1 MKKFLILLQ
10 VLLAFSATSQNKQI
24 LYNFAE
30 LPQTLLLNPAA
41 ETNYKFH
48 VGVPF
53 LSGFSAQIG
62 SKGVVLKDIFA
73 VDNRN
78 INDKIVEA
86 ISNLRPNDYLKLN
99 TQVEILSGGFRYKD
113 KTYISFGFYEEID
126 AFGYFPKDLLTL
138 LTEGNNAFLNKNF
151 RVSEISYQL
160 DVLGVLHAGFS
171 KKIDEQLTLGARV
184 KLYSSALN
192 MQSTYNTGTFTTTE
206 GVNSLYTH
214 YLNNIHLNAR
224 TSGLVNSE
232 TNQYIEDTSQYLKNT
247 FLGDNIGVGFDVGF
261 TYKMSP
267 QLEISGSILD
277 VGFINHKTN
286 IKNSKVEGDFV
297 YEGVI
302 FTFDANTPRN
312 YWGEIDKRLKEQL
325 PITEDQESYIS
336 WRPTKINAALKY
348 SFGERRSKVC
358 YDNRFKDFYTDAL
371 GFQLHTVFRPLN
383 PQLAFTGFYQKS
395 ITNKIHTKF
404 TYTIDDVSFTNFG
417 AGVSAQIGSVNFYGM
432 VDNLL
437 SYRNLSAANSLS
449 LQVGFNVIFN

>member
-1 MKKFLILLQ
+1 LLIFY
-10 VLLAFSATSQNKQI
+10 AFIITAQNKQI

-41 ETNYKFH
+41 ETNYRFH

-53 LSGFSAQIG
+53 LSGFSAQVG
-62 SKGVVLKDIFA
+62 SKGVVLSDIFA

-78 INDKIVEA
+78 INDKIAEV
-86 ISNLRPNDYLKLN
+86 ISNLKPNDYLKYN
-99 TQVEILSGGFRYKD
+99 TQLEILSGGFRYRD

-126 AFGYFPKDLLTL
+126 AFGYFPKDFLMLF
-138 LTEGNNAFLNKNF
+138 TEGNNAFLNKNF
-151 RVSEISYQL
+151 SVSQISYKL

-171 KKIDEQLTLGARV
+171 KKIDEQLTLGARF
-184 KLYSSALN
+184 KMYSSALN
-192 MQSTYNTGTFTTTE
+192 MQSTNNTGTFTTTE
-206 GVNSLYTH
+206 GANSLYTH
-214 YLNNIHLNAR
+214 YLNSINLNAR

-232 TNQYIEDTSQYLKNT
+232 TNQYIENTSQYLNNT
-247 FLGDNIGVGFDVGF
+247 FFGDNVGFGFDVGF
-261 TYKMSP
+261 TYHMSP

-286 IKNSKVEGDFV
+286 IKNSKVAGDFV

-302 FTFDANTPRN
+302 FAFDADNPRN
-312 YWGEIDKRLKEQL
+312 YWGEIDQRLKEQL
-325 PITEDQESYIS
+325 PISEDQESYIS

-348 SFGERRSKVC
+348 NFGERRSKVC
-358 YDNRFKDFYTDAL
+358 YDNRFKEFYTDAL

-383 PQLAFTGFYQKS
+383 PQLALTGFYQKS

-404 TYTIDDVSFTNFG
+404 TYTIDDVSFTNIG
-417 AGVSAQIGSVNFYGM
+417 AGLSAQIGNVNFYGM

-437 SYRNLSAANSLS
+437 SYRNLSSANSLS
-449 LQVGFNVIFN
+449 LQLGFNIIFN

>member
-1 MKKFLILLQ
+1 MKKLLFLFLILC
-10 VLLAFSATSQNKQI
+10 ACKITAQNKQV

-30 LPQTLLLNPAA
+30 LPQTLLLNPAS

-48 VGVPF
+48 IGVPF
-53 LSGFSAQIG
+53 LSGFSAQVG
-62 SKGVVLKDIFA
+62 SKGIVLSDIFA

-78 INDKIVEA
+78 INDKIAEV
-86 ISNLRPNDYLKLN
+86 ISNLKPNDYLKFN
-99 TQVEILSGGFRYKD
+99 SQIEILSGGFRLND
-113 KTYISFGFYEEID
+113 KTYLSFGFYEEID
-126 AFGYFPKDLLTL
+126 AFGYFPKDILTFA
-138 LTEGNNAFLNKNF
+138 TEGNNAFINKNF
-151 RVSEISYQL
+151 RISQISYQL

-171 KKIDEQLTLGARV
+171 RKIDEKLTLGARF
-184 KLYSSALN
+184 KIYSSALN
-192 MQSTYNTGTFTTTE
+192 MQSTNNTGTFTTFE
-206 GVNSLYTH
+206 SANNLYTS
-214 YLNNIHLNAR
+214 YLNAINFNVR

-232 TNQYIEDTSQYLKNT
+232 TNQYIEDTNQYLNNT
-247 FLGDNIGVGFDVGF
+247 FLGDNLGLGFDVGF
-261 TYKMSP
+261 TYHISP

-277 VGFINHKTN
+277 VGFINHKKN
-286 IKNSKVEGDFV
+286 IKNSRVKGDFV
-297 YEGVI
+297 YEGVD
-302 FTFDANTPRN
+302 FTFDSDNPRN
-312 YWGEIDKRLKEQL
+312 YWGEIDQRLKEEL

-358 YDNRFKDFYTDAL
+358 YDNRFKEFYTDAL

-404 TYTIDDVSFTNFG
+404 TYTIDDVSFMNIG
-417 AGVSAQIGSVNFYGM
+417 AGLSTQIGNVNFYGM

-449 LQVGFNVIFN
+449 LQIGFNLIFN